1 MSLALY
7 MDQHVPAAITRGL
20 RRRGV
25 DILTAAE
32 EGASTLEDSRLLDRA
47 CEIGRVLF
55 SRDSDLVAEAT
66 RRLRSGEK
74 FATVVYAHQLE
85 VSIGRCV
92 TDLEV
97 IAKAGLPEE
106 AMGHVIH
113 LPL

>member
-1 MSLALY
+1 MSFALY

-25 DILTAAE
+25 DVVTSAEDGTAAW
-32 EGASTLEDSRLLDRA
+32 EDPQLLDRA
-47 CEIGRVLF
+47 GALGRILF
-55 SRDSDLVAEAT
+55 TRDSDLLAEAT
-66 RRLRSGEK
+66 RRLRAGEQ
-74 FATVVYAHQLE
+74 FATVVHAAQLE

-92 TDLEV
+92 TDLEI

-106 AMGHVIH
+106 TVGQVIY

>member
-1 MSLALY
+1 

-25 DILTAAE
+25 EVVTAEEDGTSDWNDPALLERAAE
-32 EGASTLEDSRLLDRA
+32 L
-47 CEIGRVLF
+47 GRILF
-55 SRDSDLVAEAT
+55 SRDRDLLAEVAGRQRAG
-66 RRLRSGEK
+66 SS

-92 TDLEV
+92 ADLEV
-97 IAKAGLPEE
+97 IAKAGSPEE
-106 AMGHVIH
+106 ARNQVVY